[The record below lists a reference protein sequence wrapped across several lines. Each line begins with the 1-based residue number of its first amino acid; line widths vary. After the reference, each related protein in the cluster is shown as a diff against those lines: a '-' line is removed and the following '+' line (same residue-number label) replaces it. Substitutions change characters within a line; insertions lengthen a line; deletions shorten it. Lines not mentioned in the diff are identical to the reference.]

1 MNKYKEMSDRH
12 MAEFGQF
19 PCHFAFND
27 EQVREALEKLGATVG
42 EVWRTPEG
50 GIIRRSDAK
59 AYAQMKIR
67 WNSEHQEALKDEQYV
82 YEMFR
87 HELANHEYAYTRV
100 LTDTLETC
108 GVTLEM
114 LEQNPMLQKALDKA
128 VAECLAEDE

>member
-12 MAEFGQF
+12 MAEFEQF

-27 EQVREALEKLGATVG
+27 EQVQEALEKLGATVD
-42 EVWRTPEG
+42 EIWRIPEG

-59 AYAQMKIR
+59 AYAQMKLR
-67 WNSEHQEALKDEQYV
+67 WAKERKQALSDPEYV

-87 HELANHEYAYTRV
+87 YELANHEYGYTMD

-114 LEQNPMLQKALDKA
+114 LDENPMLKNALNKA
-128 VAECLAEDE
+128 VAECLADDE